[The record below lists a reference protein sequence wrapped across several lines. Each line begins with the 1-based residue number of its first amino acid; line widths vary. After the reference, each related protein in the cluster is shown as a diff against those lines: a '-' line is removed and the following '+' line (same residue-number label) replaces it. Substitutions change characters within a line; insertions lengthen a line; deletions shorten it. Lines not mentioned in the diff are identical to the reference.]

1 MTLNFQLYRTAI
13 VAFCNKWQV
22 KTFSLFGSALRADFS
37 PESDVDVLL
46 SFLPTSQWSLFDQV
60 EMIEDL
66 EAIFKRNV
74 DLITQKGLERST
86 NAARQKRILESARV
100 IHAA

>member
-1 MTLNFQLYRTAI
+1 
-13 VAFCNKWQV
+13 
-22 KTFSLFGSALRADFS
+22 
-37 PESDVDVLL
+37 
-46 SFLPTSQWSLFDQV
+46 
-60 EMIEDL
+60 MIEDL